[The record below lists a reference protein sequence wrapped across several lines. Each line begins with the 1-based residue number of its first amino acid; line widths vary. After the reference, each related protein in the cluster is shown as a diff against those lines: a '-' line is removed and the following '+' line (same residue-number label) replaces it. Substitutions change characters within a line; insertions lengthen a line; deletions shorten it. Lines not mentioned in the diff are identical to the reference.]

1 MGPHLQIIRNS
12 MRLTRETTFPDG
24 HSALML
30 VCARLRH
37 MESSR
42 WGTVPYYDESLLLS
56 GVSTHNSFEAQL
68 AVLVAE
74 RHKLG
79 DKADELANASYM
91 LFMDRVKGIIYESS
105 YISLNKK
112 LAEELDSIKK
122 RIATLE
128 KEIKMIED
136 RSQQA
141 ATKIETI
148 KQYKHFHALTRE
160 LVLQFI
166 YKIEIERRNH
176 DTKKSTREN
185 IHWNI

>member
-1 MGPHLQIIRNS
+1 
-12 MRLTRETTFPDG
+12 
-24 HSALML
+24 
-30 VCARLRH
+30 